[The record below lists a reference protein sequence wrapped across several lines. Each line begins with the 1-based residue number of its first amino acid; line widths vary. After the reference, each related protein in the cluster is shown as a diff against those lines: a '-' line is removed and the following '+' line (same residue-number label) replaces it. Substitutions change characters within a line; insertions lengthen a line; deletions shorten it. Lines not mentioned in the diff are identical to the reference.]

1 MLAFLVGFTI
11 ALHIL
16 AACKAAPP
24 GAILAQSRFREGNE
38 GWTVSGDGEVY
49 GVDSAMGRLKGRD
62 RSAKVWYFVAPSKF
76 TGDFMPAYDGLLKF
90 SLGHFSYDSGGSSSP
105 SNWDV
110 IIGTG
115 KFRIGARDIVKPFNM
130 QGDYEL
136 ALNVSTAWVVLN
148 TMMPASNMD
157 IVRVLRAV
165 SSLQIRGGFFS
176 GEYENVW
183 IASPSLIAS
192 KGSTPLS
199 SVPPTSDA
207 CSLGHLF
214 NITVNNGDFFGQYF
228 TPPFSRDIS
237 IPHLPFICNEIVVR
251 VYAHGNLAGV
261 NRSVSVFDDK
271 NTFLGKIFSH
281 VSILDGEF
289 IDAVVI
295 PAGLATAMTVDRTAK
310 FRFAAE
316 NEEGGFTSFDSI
328 RFNSLVIEFRI
339 GGCFSRQPITWPNS
353 LPNHPGPLDSAP
365 LAVDAVAFSLTVDG
379 YLAPSMNVV
388 NLVKGT
394 PFSDFNIVGKFFNF
408 DTDVNSLGNVVLT
421 DSLSISA
428 STFNALRVNN
438 SIGFYSNIAHPNT
451 IQLKGAT
458 YIYSPLS
465 CFLHSLTSGLG
476 LNGES
481 FYREVNSS
489 FDFDFPIPIQGA
501 TGDLLITVT
510 ASISSHDP
518 QHYLR
523 IRSRE
528 QSK

>member
-1 MLAFLVGFTI
+1 
-11 ALHIL
+11 
-16 AACKAAPP
+16 
-24 GAILAQSRFREGNE
+24 
-38 GWTVSGDGEVY
+38 
-49 GVDSAMGRLKGRD
+49 
-62 RSAKVWYFVAPSKF
+62 
-76 TGDFMPAYDGLLKF
+76 
-90 SLGHFSYDSGGSSSP
+90 
-105 SNWDV
+105 
-110 IIGTG
+110 
-115 KFRIGARDIVKPFNM
+115 
-130 QGDYEL
+130 
-136 ALNVSTAWVVLN
+136 
-148 TMMPASNMD
+148 
-157 IVRVLRAV
+157 
-165 SSLQIRGGFFS
+165 
-176 GEYENVW
+176 
-183 IASPSLIAS
+183 
-192 KGSTPLS
+192 
-199 SVPPTSDA
+199 
-207 CSLGHLF
+207 
-214 NITVNNGDFFGQYF
+214 VNNGDFFGQYF

-353 LPNHPGPLDSAP
+353 LPNHPGPDGFIMSFTLDSAP